1 MASDKLYPAFA
12 RLLLIPA
19 ALIAAATAATAEPQ
33 CLCRYDG
40 KRFEQGQCTCIV
52 ISGNARYACC
62 DRVLNN
68 SSWTFVSDQCE
79 AETSRGEAVEI
90 DTTAARE
97 NKGATKSVTHLST
110 LMVPDDL

>member
-19 ALIAAATAATAEPQ
+19 ALIAAAAAATAEPQ

-79 AETSRGEAVEI
+79 AETSMGDR
-90 DTTAARE
+90 
-97 NKGATKSVTHLST
+97 ATKIAA
-110 LMVPDDL
+110 DLPALRADEIRHEGNGWSPQ